1 MNTLYSPEINVGVDT
16 GKKQLDIYIRPLAI
30 FFKVENTPQGIKEAV
45 KKIKLHEPS
54 RVIIESTG
62 RFETLFVEACR
73 RAKLPIMVANP
84 LLVRR
89 FAAATGKLAKTD
101 RIDAEIIAFY
111 GEAIKPRL
119 SAVKPEQLGLMS
131 DLLSRRRQLKEMA
144 TMEKNRLAIMPKS
157 FHKDIHQLLKA
168 IEKQVERIDT
178 QLDELIENTPEWHQ
192 LSALLQSTPGVG
204 KVLAYTLLAE
214 LPEIGQLSSKQIA
227 ALVGVAPMNKES
239 GAYKGKRQIRGG
251 RHQVR
256 TVLFMAI
263 MSAIRCNSVI
273 KSYYERLKLGGK
285 TPKVAMVACMR
296 KLITILNTMVKKNT
310 HWEANPI

>member
-1 MNTLYSPEINVGVDT
+1 
-16 GKKQLDIYIRPLAI
+16 
-30 FFKVENTPQGIKEAV
+30 
-45 KKIKLHEPS
+45 
-54 RVIIESTG
+54 
-62 RFETLFVEACR
+62 
-73 RAKLPIMVANP
+73 MVANP

-119 SAVKPEQLGLMS
+119 SAVKPEQLGLMG
-131 DLLSRRRQLKEMA
+131 DLLSRRRQLKGMA
-144 TMEKNRLAIMPKS
+144 TMEKKRLSIMPKP
-157 FHKDIHQLLKA
+157 FQKDILQLLKA
-168 IEKQVERIDT
+168 IEKQVGRIDN
-178 QLDELIENTPEWHQ
+178 QLDELIEKTPEWHR
-192 LSALLQSTPGVG
+192 LNKLLQSTPGVG

-214 LPEIGQLSSKQIA
+214 LPEIGQLSGKQIA

-239 GAYKGKRQIRGG
+239 GAYKGKRRIRGG

-256 TVLFMAI
+256 TALFMAI

-273 KSYYERLKLGGK
+273 KSYYGRLKLVGK

-310 HWEANPI
+310 HWAANPI